1 MKKTLVILAVAMTA
15 LFCVMLAGCGGSS
28 GGGEDL
34 SDSQFT
40 GTWNAV
46 SMSIGDE
53 SEPFDE
59 TCIMTLNGDG
69 TGTLDDGEESS
80 EFTWE
85 LTDEGFK
92 TSGDMKMKFV
102 DNGDG
107 TISGK
112 ILGTNLN
119 FEKQAESNK

>member
-1 MKKTLVILAVAMTA
+1 MKKTIIILAVAMTA
-15 LFCVMLAGCGGSS
+15 LFCITLAGCGGSN
-28 GGGEDL
+28 GGDT
-34 SDSQFT
+34 SDSPYL

-53 SEPFDE
+53 SEPFDD
-59 TCIMTLNGDG
+59 TCILTLNDDG
-69 TGTLDDGEESS
+69 TGTLEDGEGEVT

-85 LTDEGFK
+85 PTEEGLK
-92 TSGDMKMKFV
+92 TAGDMKMKFV

-112 ILGTNLN
+112 ILGANLN
-119 FEKQAESNK
+119 FEKQ